1 MTIKEI
7 CKELGYKLVE
17 DLYKKY
23 GYNRQQISKIK
34 KRNLKRYNM
43 ILTDIIIKELLF
55 AGGGV
60 EHSKLIDVLS
70 SYNKQLE
77 AIKEGLGS
85 TGGDVEKC
93 K

>member
-1 MTIKEI
+1 MKRIA
-7 CKELGYKLVE
+7 KELGYSKVSE
-17 DLYKKY
+17 LYEVY

-55 AGGGV
+55 NGGDV